1 MPGTITVWTHEV
13 TTYPSSLANE
23 MMVLQALA
31 RKYDK
36 CSLLTAF
43 GLLNHDFIAATG
55 LML

>member
-1 MPGTITVWTHEV
+1 
-13 TTYPSSLANE
+13 